1 MKPDNQKTRVSNK
14 KAVIRRIEGI
24 HPLKMI
30 NYLAL
35 SSSCI
40 LYATISFMLLKHL
53 AFELDGNYT
62 FNLPKFFTVSTI
74 LLICSLYFTSRILNA
89 YKNDEIALLKKQLG
103 LTLFLGLLFLISQSI
118 AWLEL
123 LTNEVI
129 AEKSDITGY
138 VIILSAIHLGYILV
152 GVIMSFVLFYRYMLI
167 EHDPVKTLIVTTN
180 PLEKV
185 KLEIYKVF
193 WHFNVLSWT
202 MIFLMFLFA
211 F

>member
-1 MKPDNQKTRVSNK
+1 MKPDKQKTGVPVKIPGIGRM
-14 KAVIRRIEGI
+14 EGI
-24 HPLKMI
+24 HPLKVI

-40 LYATISFMLLKHL
+40 IYAIISFLLIKHL

-62 FNLPKFFTVSTI
+62 FSLPKFFTVSTI

-89 YKNDEIALLKKQLG
+89 YKNDEIPFLKKQLSF
-103 LTLFLGLLFLISQSI
+103 TLLSGLLFLISQSI
-118 AWLEL
+118 AWMEL

-129 AEKSDITGY
+129 PEKNDITVY
-138 VIILSAIHLGYILV
+138 VFVLSTIHIGYILV
-152 GVIMSFVLFYRYMLI
+152 GMIMSVILFYKYMLI
-167 EHDPVKTLIVTTN
+167 ENDLVKTLIMTTN

-202 MIFLMFLFA
+202 LIFLLFLFA

>member
-1 MKPDNQKTRVSNK
+1 MKPHNQKTGVSSK
-14 KAVIRRIEGI
+14 KPAIGRIEGI

-40 LYATISFMLLKHL
+40 IYAIISFILIKHL
-53 AFELDGNYT
+53 AFELDGIYT
-62 FNLPKFFTVSTI
+62 FSLPKFFTVSTI
-74 LLICSLYFTSRILNA
+74 LLICSLYFTSRIINA
-89 YKNDEIALLKKQLG
+89 YKNDEIAFLKKQLS
-103 LTLFLGLLFLISQSI
+103 LTLFSGLLFLISQSI
-118 AWLEL
+118 AWIEL
-123 LTNEVI
+123 LTNEV
-129 AEKSDITGY
+129 ALDKNDITSY
-138 VIILSAIHLGYILV
+138 VFILSAIHFGYILV
-152 GVIMSFVLFYRYMLI
+152 GMIMTIILFYRYMLI
-167 EHDPVKTLIVTTN
+167 ENDSVKILIVTTN

-202 MIFLMFLFA
+202 MIFLMFLFS